1 MHRVVFVPTMPHRRN
16 RKAPNSQGRL
26 GGDEMERFRIVQ
38 SNAPRHCRK
47 SIRGLDRGKGRQK
60 QRESCNDLAL
70 QPLALQQV
78 IDHAAEITAGR
89 YQNVRTSYTKSTSE

>member
-1 MHRVVFVPTMPHRRN
+1 MHRVVFVPAMPDCRN
-16 RKAPNSQGRL
+16 RKAPNGQGRL
-26 GGDEMERFRIVQ
+26 GGHEMERFRIVQ
-38 SNAPRHCRK
+38 SDAPRHCRE
-47 SIRGLDRGKGRQK
+47 SVRRMNGGKGRQK